1 VPVSGWVVAH
11 IPVAV
16 SDLYPI
22 AVRNKAHIE
31 SNCRHATSVHVAE
44 LSQRAR
50 CEHCTAGHT
59 ATLVHHTVRAV
70 TIARESAGRESGKQS
85 PPAAV
90 STAASRRSRLAGT
103 ASRSSAAAGVSCAS
117 GTRCACQALRRPKRQ
132 TIGASEPAVAHTRS
146 VSRVAHSFEPRTIA
160 DPERRAL
167 LPLVRRNF
175 IAS

>member
-1 VPVSGWVVAH
+1 MPVSGWVVAH

-70 TIARESAGRESGKQS
+70 TIARESAGRSPASNHRQRLSRRQHPAVRASQAPHHARARRRECLVRLARDVLVRLCDARSAKQLTPQS
-85 PPAAV
+85 PQ
-90 STAASRRSRLAGT
+90 SRTHDPFPGWRIPSSLERSLIQ
-103 ASRSSAAAGVSCAS
+103 SAAPCS
-117 GTRCACQALRRPKRQ
+117 
-132 TIGASEPAVAHTRS
+132 
-146 VSRVAHSFEPRTIA
+146 
-160 DPERRAL
+160 
-167 LPLVRRNF
+167 PLVRRNF